1 MKGLRSV
8 VAIETHYSQLAAR
21 MRSSDLSGKE
31 RGEFAGY

>member
-1 MKGLRSV
+1 MDTSISM
-8 VAIETHYSQLAAR
+8 IEAHYSHLVPR